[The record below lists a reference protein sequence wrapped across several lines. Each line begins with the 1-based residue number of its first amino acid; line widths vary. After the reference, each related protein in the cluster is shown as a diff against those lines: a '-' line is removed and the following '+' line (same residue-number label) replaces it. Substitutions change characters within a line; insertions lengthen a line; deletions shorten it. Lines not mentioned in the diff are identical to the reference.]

1 MNKAQEEVS
10 FPRGNAD
17 VKALSDK
24 SQNKIPEKVVKRKAE
39 KDLFSNKEMKV
50 DKKKK
55 KAKKNRNE
63 KTSMFDVKSVPS
75 LTYSSLSEGQVLLGF
90 ISQILEYELKA
101 GLNILLKFSLR
112 IGKMPTF
119 RALIIVQIFS
129 LTDEGLPGRP
139 LGGLRPHN

>member
-1 MNKAQEEVS
+1 MTIMNKAQEEVS

-90 ISQILEYELKA
+90 VYQVLEFEVKV
-101 GLNILLKFSLR
+101 S
-112 IGKMPTF
+112 
-119 RALIIVQIFS
+119 
-129 LTDEGLPGRP
+129 LPGHLVGTVPITNISPAFTAR
-139 LGGLRPHN
+139 LRAAADVAEGEEAED